1 MEQTNLKDTIQRHTL
16 LFLTCGGIQYA
27 WAYQYAA
34 YPSRK
39 ALEPHRDL
47 LNIIPVIARRTCDAR
62 GFVPIGVSFPVRK
75 DGVRWKMGSCV
86 SGNEVAKVIT
96 SEEAALRC
104 ADADLVSSA
113 MLKELLPMAKQ
124 AGIGLGVF
132 GSTAM
137 AAVTGL
143 PYLHDASDLDLVL
156 TPEPGARLGALGE
169 ALSLFEIKYRIHV
182 DAEVALG
189 EGYYGKLKELLSGS
203 QTILAKGGEKPVLLS
218 SRAIRDKFV
227 WSAEID

>member
-1 MEQTNLKDTIQRHTL
+1 MNTIQRHTL
-16 LFLTCGGIQYA
+16 LFLSRSGMQYA
-27 WAYQYAA
+27 WAYQNAA

-47 LNIIPVIARRTCDAR
+47 LNIIPVIARRTCEAK
-62 GFVPIGVSFPVRK
+62 GLVPIGVSFPIREN
-75 DGVRWKMGSCV
+75 GVRWKMGSCV
-86 SGNEVAKVIT
+86 SGNEVTKAVT
-96 SEEAALRC
+96 PEEAAFQC
-104 ADADLVSSA
+104 ADANLVSSA
-113 MLKELLPMAKQ
+113 MLKELLPLAQQ

-156 TPEPGARLGALGE
+156 TPEPGARLGAFGE
-169 ALSLFEIKYRIHV
+169 TLSLLEVKYHIHA

-203 QTILAKGGEKPVLLS
+203 QTILAKGGEKPILLS
-218 SRAIRDKFV
+218 SCSIRDKFV
-227 WSAEID
+227 WTA

>member
-1 MEQTNLKDTIQRHTL
+1 
-16 LFLTCGGIQYA
+16 
-27 WAYQYAA
+27 
-34 YPSRK
+34 
-39 ALEPHRDL
+39 
-47 LNIIPVIARRTCDAR
+47 
-62 GFVPIGVSFPVRK
+62 
-75 DGVRWKMGSCV
+75 
-86 SGNEVAKVIT
+86 
-96 SEEAALRC
+96 
-104 ADADLVSSA
+104 
-113 MLKELLPMAKQ
+113 MAKQ

-137 AAVTGL
+137 ATVTGL